1 VGSDHRGTPELTA
14 VVRVVP
20 DVPSFAVDDGFAY
33 SVPDGLSVGV
43 GDIVRIPLGGRRVRG
58 WVVGATEPPDARRI
72 RPLIGRSGEVAV
84 FDASLLD
91 TLRWAAQHYVAPL
104 AAVLAKAT
112 PPNLPKGLP
121 RATSDAAH
129 PSDAAG
135 SVSVHATPAPWASL
149 VGETATPL
157 VSDGES
163 VIVVAPTWPEAE
175 ALIDDLGDRG
185 LPVVVGSSHLSAA
198 LLTRNWMEAATVPGR
213 LIIGTRDVAW
223 WLPPSLG
230 AAIVLDDGRR
240 GLKEKAMP
248 TVHARDLLLRRSRT
262 EGFAAVIAGAVP
274 TPEALAAASRVV
286 RSGRAWGLVEVVD
299 RGAAEAGDGTFAR
312 ATAAAIRAAVA
323 DGRRVFVLTHRR
335 GGAQRCARCRLLRR
349 CGQCG
354 AAPGTGTTCER
365 CGAINGACAGC
376 GGERFEALSGGIPRL
391 VAEAGRLVGEQQVGD
406 SSDDR
411 GVTVGTER
419 DLVGLTVDL
428 AVVPDADGFV
438 MAPNYRAAEDGLR
451 TIARAVLSAGPGGG
465 RRAVVQTLQPDHPV
479 MTALRRGDAIEFLGD
494 EGRRRAALGFPPGG
508 EVMVVEA
515 SGLPGER
522 RNQLAEVIEGRAVVH
537 GPTVVEDTA
546 RWYVQGPDLRAAKV
560 VVRPLVGEW
569 REAGV
574 RIRVDADPID
584 L

>member
-1 VGSDHRGTPELTA
+1 MGPDHRGTPDLTA
-14 VVRVVP
+14 IVRVVP

-33 SVPDGLSVGV
+33 AVPDGLSVGV

-58 WVVGATEPPDARRI
+58 WVVGPAEPPDARRI
-72 RPLIGRSGEVAV
+72 RSLIGRSGEVAV
-84 FDASLLD
+84 FDAALLD

-104 AAVLAKAT
+104 ATVLTKAT
-112 PPNLPKGLP
+112 PPNLPKGRRRP
-121 RATSDAAH
+121 GSDAALRSG
-129 PSDAAG
+129 PTG
-135 SVSVHATPAPWASL
+135 SVTVHAAPAPWAAL
-149 VGETATPL
+149 VRETAAPL
-157 VSDGES
+157 LADGHS
-163 VIVVAPTWPEAE
+163 VVVVAPTWPEAE
-175 ALIDDLGDRG
+175 TLIDDLSDGG
-185 LPVVVGSSHLSAA
+185 IPVVVGSSHLSAA
-198 LLTRNWMEAATVPGR
+198 ALTHNWVEAATVPGR
-213 LIIGTRDVAW
+213 LVVGTRDVAW

-230 AAIVLDDGRR
+230 AAVVLDDGRR

-248 TVHARDLLLRRSRT
+248 TVHARDLLLRRSHT
-262 EGFAAVIAGAVP
+262 EGFATVITGAVP
-274 TPEALAAASRVV
+274 TPEALAAAGRVV

-349 CGQCG
+349 CATCG
-354 AAPGTGTTCER
+354 AAPGTGATCER
-365 CGAINGACAGC
+365 CGAVNRACAGC
-376 GGERFEALSGGIPRL
+376 GGERFEPLSGGVPRL
-391 VAEAGRLVGEQQVGD
+391 VADAGRLVGGERVGD
-406 SSDDR
+406 RDDGR
-411 GVTVGTER
+411 EVTVGTER

-451 TIARAVLSAGPGGG
+451 TIARAVLSAGGGGG
-465 RRAVVQTLQPDHPV
+465 RRAVVQTLQPEHPA

-508 EVMVVEA
+508 EVMIVEA
-515 SGLPGER
+515 SGLPVER
-522 RNQLAEVIEGRAVVH
+522 RSQLGAVIGGRAVVH
-537 GPTVVEDTA
+537 GPTVIDGTA
-546 RWYVQGPDLRAAKV
+546 RWYVQGPDLRASKV
-560 VVRPLVGEW
+560 VIRPLVGEW